1 MFGTI
6 DTAKKIRMVG
16 IKKNIPQAELF
27 DEMGISYPAA
37 DNRKRISSLSDMGK
51 MPELALFFYSTPLV
65 NDSYIFK

>member
-16 IKKNIPQAELF
+16 IKKNIPQTELV

-37 DNRKRISSLSDMGK
+37 NNRKRVSSLSDMGK
-51 MPELALFFYSTPLV
+51 MSELALFFYSTPLI
-65 NDSYIFK
+65 NDSYILK